1 MLIVITYRYPYNLLQ
16 SLFPNLNNLANHA
29 AIKDQWAR
37 ESCEDWCCF
46 NLFLILGIMDW
57 DKCNNNYGF
66 LIGQADKIVLL

>member
-16 SLFPNLNNLANHA
+16 RLFPNLNNLANHA

-37 ESCEDWCCF
+37 ESCEDWYCF